1 MNCTLI
7 IPSGGKG
14 LRFGGEI
21 PKQYLDLNGIPIIIR
36 TILKFKDLDFINRV
50 IIALDSEWIEFILN
64 ELKKNNFFKE
74 VIFVKSGSTRAES
87 IKNCIIKANEYET
100 NYLFVHDA
108 VRCLVSKNLILNLY
122 NELKK
127 FEIVI
132 PAIKSTDTLKEIKD
146 NFVKRTLNR
155 DNVYQIQTPQVIKFD
170 IYNSIINN
178 IDIHDKKYSD
188 DASIFEEFG
197 HKIKVIEGEN
207 YNIKIT
213 KNIDYEFAKYIL
225 SNKISD

>member
-14 LRFGGEI
+14 LRFGSEI
-21 PKQYLDLNGIPIIIR
+21 PKQYLELNGIPIIIR
-36 TILKFKDLDFINRV
+36 TILKFKEFDFISRV
-50 IIALDSEWIEFILN
+50 IIAIEYDWIEFVKK
-64 ELKKNNFFKE
+64 ELEKNNFNKE
-74 VIFVKSGSTRAES
+74 VYFVQSGSTRAES
-87 IKNCIIKANEYET
+87 IKNCILKSREYET
-100 NYLFVHDA
+100 TYLFVHDA
-108 VRCLVSKNLILNLY
+108 VRCLVSNKLILNLY
-122 NELKK
+122 NELKNY
-127 FEIVI
+127 EIII
-132 PAIKSTDTLKEIKD
+132 PAIKSTDTLKEVKN
-146 NFVKRTLNR
+146 NFVIRTLKR
-155 DNVYQIQTPQVIKFD
+155 DDVYQVQTPQVIKFE
-170 IYNSIINN
+170 IYNSIINK
-178 IDIHDKKYSD
+178 IDINDKKYSD